1 MIELSARAQ
10 ALLLLSESRRLYYGI
25 ETAQI
30 QELLDR
36 DRQKEI
42 ARAALAQAGVTESPV
57 FLEFGATF
65 GGRTLL
71 VRGDPPLRR
80 AGLHEPWD
88 VAGGK
93 PATIARRHSDGGW
106 IVQCLEYRQ
115 RSTTAF
121 GLHENGMLFDFDG
134 PMRGAPKAAPFVAIA
149 STFERFFEWE
159 ALLDERFDRATG
171 FRLRGPAPDG
181 AGRHLAGTFDLAPV
195 VEASD
200 AFLGAWKSDDALVRS
215 RPAPGGGA
223 HLDVLVAR
231 EDQLAEAASLFH
243 PPAPKSARWPASR
256 R

>member
-30 QELLDR
+30 RELLGR
-36 DRQKEI
+36 DRQLEI
-42 ARAALAQAGVTESPV
+42 ARAGLGQAGVTEAPV
-57 FLEFGATF
+57 FLEFAATF

-80 AGLHEPWD
+80 AGIHEPWD
-88 VAGGK
+88 VAG
-93 PATIARRHSDGGW
+93 ARASTIARRHSDGGW
-106 IVQCLEYRQ
+106 MVQCLEYRQ
-115 RSTTAF
+115 RSTTAL

-134 PMRGAPKAAPFVAIA
+134 PMRGAAKAAPFQAIA
-149 STFERFFEWE
+149 SSFERFFEWE
-159 ALLDERFDRATG
+159 ALLDERFDLATG

-181 AGRHLAGTFDLAPV
+181 AGRHLASAFDLAPV

-200 AFLGAWKSDDALVRS
+200 AFLGAWKSADALVRS
-215 RPAPGGGA
+215 RPSPGGGA
-223 HLDVLVAR
+223 LLDVLVAR
-231 EDQLAEAASLFH
+231 EDQLPEAASLFH
-243 PPAPKSARWPASR
+243 PPPPKSARWPASR